1 MASFIAGFT
10 NSALVT
16 FGLAFCLTVVLEV
29 RASLLD
35 PSLISHELRS
45 FANNALGVEEL
56 QVSKTVHVRFTGNVF
71 QSFIV
76 TMAIQITDLLVRFI
90 VFADV

>member
-16 FGLAFCLTVVLEV
+16 FGLVFCLTVVLEV

-56 QVSKTVHVRFTGNVF
+56 QVSKTCSCSFHWKRISEFHCDNGNTNYR
-71 QSFIV
+71 SIS
-76 TMAIQITDLLVRFI
+76 QIYCFC
-90 VFADV
+90 